1 VAVVALEIRR
11 RVAVL
16 DGCPF
21 GAVGAY
27 EQLAGVLR
35 LAVDPAHSA
44 NQSITDL
51 GLAPRNARGQVEASA
66 DFYLL
71 RPAEPARGNRRLLL
85 DVPNRGRKV
94 ALGMFN
100 SAPRVPD
107 PSTPEDFGNGFLMRW
122 GYTVAWCGWQH
133 DVPRRDGLMALTV
146 PVARGDGGA
155 ITGLVRC
162 EWRPNAR
169 AETLPLADRYHTPHP
184 TADLNDPDARLTVR
198 AHRDGAVVEVARG
211 AWRFPDVSSLAV
223 EGGFEPGKIYE
234 LVYRSA
240 NPPLVGL
247 GFLAVRDAAAWLRF
261 ASAAEGNPCAGGVER
276 AYAFGVS
283 QSGRFL
289 RHLLYLGLNEDET
302 GRRVFDA
309 VIPHVAGARRG
320 EFNHRF
326 GQPSLNA
333 THAVG
338 SVFPFTDT
346 VETDPVTGERGAL
359 LARLEA
365 RGVLP
370 TIFTINTSAEYWRGD
385 ASLVH
390 TDPAGQRDVE
400 PHRATRVYLFAS
412 TQHTPGSLPPPD
424 ADPNTG
430 GRGRQPFNVV
440 DYAPLLRAALVS
452 LDRWVSEGVEPPAS
466 NVPRLRDGTAVPAE
480 TTAPVFTTIP
490 GVRFP
495 DRIDRPVRL
504 DFGAELAR
512 GVVTELPPKAGA
524 PFVTFVSAVDA
535 DGNEIAGVRPVEL
548 LAPLATFTGW
558 NPRHP
563 DQGAPGDLMSMM
575 GSTLPFPRTRAER
588 LATGDPRRSIQ
599 ERYPSR
605 AAYLEKVRAAALA
618 LVAARHVLAEDLDA
632 IVERAGRVWDWV
644 HARLSLGPL
653 R

>member
-1 VAVVALEIRR
+1 MAVVALELQQRST
-11 RVAVL
+11 VL
-16 DGCPF
+16 DGRPF
-21 GAVGAY
+21 GAAGAY
-27 EQLAGVLR
+27 EKLAGILR
-35 LAVDPAHSA
+35 FATDPAHPA
-44 NQSITDL
+44 NQSVTDL
-51 GLAPRNARGQVEASA
+51 DLAPRNASGYVESWA

-71 RPAEPARGNRRLLL
+71 LPADPARGNHRLLL

-100 SAPRVPD
+100 STPRVPD
-107 PSTPEDFGNGFLMRW
+107 PSTPEDFGNGFLMRH

-146 PVARGDGGA
+146 PAARRNGGA

-162 EWRPNAR
+162 EWRPNTR
-169 AETLPLADRYHTPHP
+169 AETLPLADRYHVPHP
-184 TADLNDPDARLTVR
+184 TMDLDDPHARLIVR
-198 AHRDGAVVEVARG
+198 EHRDAAAVEVARG
-211 AWRFPDVSSLAV
+211 AWRFPDASSITV

-247 GFLAVRDAAAWLRF
+247 GFLAVRDTAAWLRF
-261 ASAAEGNPCAGGVER
+261 ASAAEGNPCAGVLER

-289 RHLLYLGLNEDET
+289 RHLLYLGLTEAES
-302 GRRVFDA
+302 GHPVFDA

-338 SVFPFTDT
+338 SLFPFADT

-365 RGVLP
+365 RGALP
-370 TIFTINTSAEYWRGD
+370 KILTINTSAEYWRGD

-390 TDPAGQRDVE
+390 TDVAGKRDVE
-400 PHRATRVYLFAS
+400 PHRATRGYLFAG
-412 TQHTPGSLPPPD
+412 TQHTPGTVPPPD

-430 GRGRQPFNVV
+430 GRGREPFNVV

-452 LDRWVSEGVEPPAS
+452 LDRWVTEGVEPPAS
-466 NVPRLRDGTAVPAE
+466 NVPRLADGTAVPAE
-480 TTAPVFTTIP
+480 VTAPVFTKIP

-504 DFGAELAR
+504 DFGPELAR
-512 GVVTELPPKAGA
+512 GIVTELPPKVGA

-588 LATGDPRRSIQ
+588 LAKGDPRRAVE

-605 AAYLEKVRAAALA
+605 AAYLEKVRTAALA
-618 LVAARHVLAEDLDA
+618 LVAARHMLAEDLDA
-632 IVERAGRVWDWV
+632 IVEHAGRLWDWV
-644 HARLSLGPL
+644 QARVT
-653 R
+653 